1 MTGLRFKSWRLIP
14 ALLKVVPGAGHDR
27 AAGIRR
33 KNAFV
38 QACSRTF
45 KSIEDD
51 GKPKLDAPIQPIAD

>member
-1 MTGLRFKSWRLIP
+1 MTGLSFKSPWLTP
-14 ALLKVVPGAGHDR
+14 ALPKAVPGAGHDR
-27 AAGIRR
+27 AAGIGR

-38 QACSRTF
+38 PACSRMF